1 MSPLGRKKLAAPSGP
16 RLRVAHVWRDEVMAD
31 AVMTEP
37 GPVTLGTDN
46 RSTFTIPDVG
56 LPEAFA
62 ILRPGARGYVLT
74 LGTGM
79 AGRVKLGDDELEVA
93 RFVAGS
99 GGDRAEGAAGAFRAT
114 PVGPGDWGVIELD
127 DRGDHTLFFQFV
139 AEEAP
144 LAKSHW
150 GDLDILLPALAF
162 AIVLHSAFLVM
173 SFVLEDGRNGLVF
186 PGSRSLLVDKLV
198 NYPAEPEPE
207 DPGANAAV
215 EGDKK
220 EKNVDPAPTRG
231 AEGKRG
237 GEGEKRSAGP
247 KPEKPD
253 IAEDI
258 EVGQLTE
265 DARETIGRVVGG
277 GDSDMPDPLARVNQ
291 RLAAMPEMGDRGRG
305 RGSGS
310 GLGPGTGGTGGATRG
325 GGSGG
330 GGSNDRDVIGEG
342 KDLDTGG
349 NRKGPG
355 GPGSGTGGSAMKERG
370 VAKLGQASGKLDGL
384 TKEEI
389 AEVMRKAA
397 GRFRA
402 CYQDELNRNPKL
414 GGTLVVNFRIEADGK
429 VSKARVVGP
438 KSSLRSGAVESCIV
452 RRVKGLRFPAK
463 GGGVVNF
470 PFDFYASG
478 G

>member
-1 MSPLGRKKLAAPSGP
+1 MSSKEAGPRGP

-31 AVMTEP
+31 AVIGEP
-37 GPVTLGTDN
+37 APVTLGTDH
-46 RSTFTIPDVG
+46 RSTFTLPDLG

-74 LGTGM
+74 LSAGM
-79 AGRVKLGDDELEVA
+79 GGRIQLGGDELEVA

-99 GGDRAEGAAGAFRAT
+99 TSDRAEGAAGSFRAT
-114 PVGPGDWGVIELD
+114 PVGPGDWGVVELD

-139 AEEAP
+139 ADEAP
-144 LAKSHW
+144 LARRQT
-150 GDLDILLPALAF
+150 GDWDLLLPALAF

-173 SFVLEDGRNGLVF
+173 SYILEDERYGFVF

-198 NYPAEPEPE
+198 NWPAEPEPE
-207 DPGANAAV
+207 EPGANAAV
-215 EGDKK
+215 AGDKK
-220 EKNVDPAPTRG
+220 DKDTEPAPSRG
-231 AEGKRG
+231 AEGARG
-237 GEGEKRSAGP
+237 GEGDKRSAGP
-247 KPEKPD
+247 KPEGPD

-258 EVGQLTE
+258 EVGQLTD
-265 DARETIGRVVGG
+265 DARKTLGRVTGG
-277 GDSDMPDPLARVNQ
+277 GDSDMPHPLERVNR
-291 RLAAMPEMGDRGRG
+291 RLAAMPETGDRGAGGG
-305 RGSGS
+305 RGGGVGPGEGS
-310 GLGPGTGGTGGATRG
+310 GTGTRG
-325 GGSGG
+325 SGSGG
-330 GGSNDRDVIGEG
+330 GGSNDRDVVGKG

-355 GPGSGTGGSAMKERG
+355 GPGSGTGGNAMKERG

-389 AEVMRKAA
+389 ATVMRKAS

-429 VSKARVVGP
+429 VSKARVVGG
-438 KSSLRSGAVESCIV
+438 KSSLRSGPVESCIV